1 MRTLVVG
8 AGIFG
13 VTAARELRA
22 RGAEVVLLDPGPV
35 PHVAAASTD
44 ISKVVR
50 REYGADA
57 PYTAWMDDALQ
68 GFRRWNS
75 ELGDTLFHE
84 TGVLFMSGA
93 PLAEGGFEADSLA
106 LLEARGAAVHRVTR
120 DQVAARFP
128 GWAASPLPEGLHDEA
143 GGWVESGRLVGRLA
157 ELAVAEG
164 VVMRQGRALRLLER
178 AGRIV
183 GVAIASE
190 HEHEHEHADEVV
202 LCMGAW
208 TTDLVPSLAVTLRAV
223 AQPVFHLRP
232 REPALFEGGRFP
244 VFGADIAR
252 AGWYGFPLH
261 PHAGVVKVAHHGA
274 GLPLHPDSPARVV
287 GPADIARLR
296 GFLGATFPALA
307 DAELVH
313 TRACMY
319 SDTADG
325 HLLIARDPERAG
337 LTVAA
342 GDSGHAFKFAPL
354 LGRWIA
360 DAALETAAPPARFA
374 WRSPAPTPAPEPGRT
389 PAPAT
394 PPPTGDAARARD

>member
-1 MRTLVVG
+1 MRALVVG

-50 REYGADA
+50 REYGADQV
-57 PYTAWMDDALQ
+57 YTAWMEEALE

-75 ELGDTLFHE
+75 ELGDRLFHE

-93 PLAEGGFEADSLA
+93 PLAEGGFEADSVA
-106 LLEARGAAVHRVTR
+106 LLEARGAAVRRVTR
-120 DQVAARFP
+120 DEVAARFP
-128 GWAASPLPEGLHDEA
+128 AWAASRLPEGMHDEA
-143 GGWVESGRLVGRLA
+143 GGWVESGRLVTRLA

-178 AGRIV
+178 GDRVI
-183 GVAIASE
+183 GVAVAGQGG
-190 HEHEHEHADEVV
+190 HEHEHADEVV

-208 TTDLVPSLAVTLRAV
+208 TTDLMPTLGGTLRAV

-232 REPALFEGGRFP
+232 REPALFEAVRFP

-274 GLPLHPDSPARVV
+274 GLAVHPDAPARVV
-287 GPADIARLR
+287 GRADIARLR
-296 GFLGATFPALA
+296 DFLGTTFPALA

-325 HLLIARDPERAG
+325 HLLIARDPERPG

-354 LGRWIA
+354 LGHWIA
-360 DAALETAAPPARFA
+360 DAALATATSPARFA
-374 WRSPAPTPAPEPGRT
+374 WRAAMPPGI
-389 PAPAT
+389 PPAT
-394 PPPTGDAARARD
+394 PTGDAARASD